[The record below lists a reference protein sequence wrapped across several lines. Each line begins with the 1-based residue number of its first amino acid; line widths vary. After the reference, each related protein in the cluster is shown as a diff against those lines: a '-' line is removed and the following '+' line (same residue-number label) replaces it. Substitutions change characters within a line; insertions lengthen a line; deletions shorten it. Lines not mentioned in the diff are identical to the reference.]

1 MRSVLVIRG
10 GAIGDFVL
18 TAPVFEALRARY
30 PEVQI
35 DILGYPEIAQLAV
48 DRRHARSARRVDG
61 AEWAGLFAVDGEL
74 RDGERAW
81 LRSFDAV
88 LCIWPDAE
96 GVIRENLRKAGVGR
110 VMSIDPMP
118 SKAGQHAVEHVA
130 AQCERAGLPMAF
142 TEPHLYPSERDRWWA
157 ERFMRVS
164 GAGWQPLM
172 GMNPGS
178 GSRRKNWA
186 AAGFAEVARWWIER
200 KRGHVLVISGPAD
213 EAAMAEFTAAAPKE
227 GVFALANEELPRVA
241 AAIERCDVYVGN
253 DSGITHVAAAV
264 RTPTVAIFGP
274 TDPAQWGPRAPRV
287 EIVTPAGGGGFDAL
301 TAREVISGVMRATAS
316 R

>member
-1 MRSVLVIRG
+1 MRNVLVIRG

-18 TAPVFEALRARY
+18 TVPVFEALRARY
-30 PEVQI
+30 PDVAV
-35 DILGYPEIAQLAV
+35 DILGYPAIAQLAV
-48 DRRHARSARRVDG
+48 DRRHARSVRRVDA
-61 AEWAGLFAVDGEL
+61 AEWAALFSPEGEL

-88 LCIWPDAE
+88 FCIWPDAD
-96 GVIRENLRKAGVGR
+96 GVIRENLRKAGVAR
-110 VMSIDPMP
+110 IASLNPIP
-118 SKAGQHAVEHVA
+118 SKPGRHAVEHLA
-130 AQCERAGLPMAF
+130 AQCEGAGLPMAF

-172 GMNPGS
+172 GLNPGS
-178 GSRRKNWA
+178 GSRRKNWPA
-186 AAGFAEVARWWIER
+186 ARFAELAAWWIDR
-200 KRGHVLVISGPAD
+200 RRGHVLVVAGPAD
-213 EAAMAEFTAAAPKE
+213 DEALAEFQSAAPRE
-227 GVFALANEELPRVA
+227 GVFVLLNEELPRVA
-241 AAIERCDVYVGN
+241 AAIERCEVYVGN

-274 TDPAQWGPRAPRV
+274 TDPGQWAPRAPRV
-287 EIVTPAGGGGFDAL
+287 EVVTPPSGEDPGDIAVG
-301 TAREVISGVMRATAS
+301 EVISRALRLAAV